1 MSLHMNNKT
10 NTKPIV
16 VIGDVHG
23 LTCWKDIVKVHKDSM
38 FVFLGDYCDPYED
51 IKPKDLIKNFRSI
64 IQFKKKRP
72 DDVIL
77 LLGNHDM
84 HYTSDDFVIS
94 TRYDER
100 MVSIM
105 KHISNDYHDLFLYS
119 WQCGTMLF
127 SHAGVNDQWFRENFG
142 GQLNGEKSV
151 AYQLNHPTN
160 KQFAAMCQIGYRR
173 GGDFD
178 YGGIFW
184 VDRSDTI
191 SNPLVGYHQFVGHSR
206 VDNIN
211 HVTINDQTSI
221 TYCDCLY
228 NKQYLVI
235 TDQSINAC
243 VLN

>member
-1 MSLHMNNKT
+1 M
-10 NTKPIV
+10 
-16 VIGDVHG
+16 
-23 LTCWKDIVKVHKDSM
+23 
-38 FVFLGDYCDPYED
+38 
-51 IKPKDLIKNFRSI
+51 
-64 IQFKKKRP
+64 Q
-72 DDVIL
+72 
-77 LLGNHDM
+77 
-84 HYTSDDFVIS
+84 
-94 TRYDER
+94 
-100 MVSIM
+100 
-105 KHISNDYHDLFLYS
+105 
-119 WQCGTMLF
+119 
-127 SHAGVNDQWFRENFG
+127 
-142 GQLNGEKSV
+142 EKAV
-151 AYQLNHPTN
+151 AYQLNHRTN

-184 VDRSDTI
+184 ADRSDTI

>member
-1 MSLHMNNKT
+1 MTCSC
-10 NTKPIV
+10 I
-16 VIGDVHG
+16 HG
-23 LTCWKDIVKVHKDSM
+23 SVAPCYL
-38 FVFLGDYCDPYED
+38 P
-51 IKPKDLIKNFRSI
+51 
-64 IQFKKKRP
+64 
-72 DDVIL
+72 
-77 LLGNHDM
+77 
-84 HYTSDDFVIS
+84 
-94 TRYDER
+94 
-100 MVSIM
+100 
-105 KHISNDYHDLFLYS
+105 
-119 WQCGTMLF
+119 
-127 SHAGVNDQWFRENFG
+127 HAGVNDQWFRENFG

-184 VDRSDTI
+184 ADRSDTI

-211 HVTINDQTSI
+211 HVTINDQTPM